1 MSDNNN
7 TKDSNNYTYVPYKD
21 KLGDG
26 ISSGL
31 TTLQRTPYVGLSAR
45 EAVQYSTND
54 AGDFIDADRRSNRRF
69 LFSKWRNNI
78 IF

>member
-7 TKDSNNYTYVPYKD
+7 KKSNSYRYVPYKE

-26 ISSGL
+26 VSTGL

-45 EAVQYSTND
+45 E
-54 AGDFIDADRRSNRRF
+54 
-69 LFSKWRNNI
+69 
-78 IF
+78 